1 MLADREMGMRT
12 EKLARVK
19 LLCFSYITNTVKG
32 EAMRETV
39 TSLQRSETLIYVY
52 IFTADQCFSLLVVSA
67 LAIKL
72 I

>member
-32 EAMRETV
+32 KGDERD
-39 TSLQRSETLIYVY
+39 R
-52 IFTADQCFSLLVVSA
+52 DQSA
-67 LAIKL
+67 VF
-72 I
+72 

>member
-1 MLADREMGMRT
+1 MFLIHHKYSQR
-12 EKLARVK
+12 
-19 LLCFSYITNTVKG
+19 

-39 TSLQRSETLIYVY
+39 ASLRRSETIIYVY

-72 I
+72 IEFRLQFLGYL